1 MLNGP
6 IADKIL
12 KGKRDDY
19 NVLFAVGA
27 DGIIDIQVGPEPTFL
42 LFDA

>member
-6 IADKIL
+6 IADKMV

-19 NVLFAVGA
+19 NVLFAVGF
-27 DGIIDIQVGPEPTFL
+27 DGIIDIYVGPRADIL
-42 LFDA
+42 AV